1 MLLTAYRYFN
11 LTSVMVHPGAYNTG
25 LENVPTSVRRLFGSD
40 DVQIMFPMSAGEG
53 YLFTKLPKK
62 KVCDRIIAFIR
73 SHRAEFKAE
82 TAKYHVT
89 QYLRVPGV

>member
-1 MLLTAYRYFN
+1 MYALLVYIY
-11 LTSVMVHPGAYNTG
+11 YIYG
-25 LENVPTSVRRLFGSD
+25 LYDNKLCVFWLAIGE
-40 DVQIMFPMSAGEG
+40 MAGERIEPRG
-53 YLFTKLPKK
+53 NRLIDYLFTKLPKK

-73 SHRAEFKAE
+73 SHRAEFQAE